1 MPEARHHRKISPP
14 SFPALVQQFFT
25 EYLVA
30 QRALSPRTVA
40 CYRDAMTLF
49 LGYATEHLG
58 KSPMAVQLIDITPEL
73 VLKFLAHLER
83 ERHNS
88 VRSRNLR
95 LTALRSFLKF
105 AGRRD
110 VTALHAVE
118 RVMAVPMKRF
128 ERPLLGHLTRPE
140 MIAVLGRPTTDWTSQ
155 RDHLLLILSSVQVE
169 TNNPRPSRK
178 AA

>member
-1 MPEARHHRKISPP
+1 MPEARHPRKGSPP

-30 QRALSPRTVA
+30 QRALSSRTVA
-40 CYRDAMTLF
+40 SYRDAMTLF
-49 LGYATEHLG
+49 LGYATEQLG
-58 KSPMAVQLIDITPEL
+58 KTPTAVQLIDITPEL

-128 ERPLLGHLTRPE
+128 ERPLLGHLRSFGLAGCLTAGSWGDRLT
-140 MIAVLGRPTTDWTSQ
+140 IPTHSELRRVRSLRTM
-155 RDHLLLILSSVQVE
+155 R
-169 TNNPRPSRK
+169 N
-178 AA
+178 